1 MKLFSLLAITGIN
14 GLHHHFGIQ
23 TGGSSQPQ
31 PAVQPPAPVMSN
43 NNNMSSMGYKNFLFS
58 GILCFISITTSDPD
72 LRVHEILKKSLR

>member
-43 NNNMSSMGYKNFLFS
+43 NNNMSSMGYQ
-58 GILCFISITTSDPD
+58 ILSSRNSEKIFTLKISYVSY
-72 LRVHEILKKSLR
+72 

>member
-31 PAVQPPAPVMSN
+31 PAAAVHPYHHRHCAALQSDFHSTHCTLSSAILAKTLDTN
-43 NNNMSSMGYKNFLFS
+43 N
-58 GILCFISITTSDPD
+58 GIVFKQT
-72 LRVHEILKKSLR
+72 